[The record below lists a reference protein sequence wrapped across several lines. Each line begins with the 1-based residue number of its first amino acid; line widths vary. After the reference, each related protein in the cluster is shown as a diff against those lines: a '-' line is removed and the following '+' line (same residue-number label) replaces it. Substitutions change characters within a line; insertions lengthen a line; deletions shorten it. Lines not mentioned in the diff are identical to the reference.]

1 MFRRE
6 GFTLIEILVV
16 LIIIGLALAFYFP
29 NFTASDEKAWA
40 INAQNN
46 LLAIYSAEQNY
57 NNNNNGGYCLDTGLG
72 TCGHSLAD
80 LNTNLSL
87 NIQDDGAYLYDCG
100 VTTANACTAKR
111 TSISP
116 PNTIVLTLTS
126 AINLS
131 GTGTANPQCNL
142 TNNWCPA

>member
-1 MFRRE
+1 M
-6 GFTLIEILVV
+6 TLMEIIIV
-16 LIIIGLALAFYFP
+16 LIIIGVAVALSFP
-29 NFTASDEKAWA
+29 NYTIPIEQAKAA
-40 INAQNN
+40 NARNN

-57 NNNNNGGYCLDTGLG
+57 NNNNGGNRNFALG
-72 TCGHSLAD
+72 AALAGSLA
-80 LNTNLSL
+80 LINSTLSL

-131 GTGTANPQCNL
+131 GSGTVNPQCNL
-142 TNNWCPA
+142 SNNWCP